1 VISEIRIARLGPRRD
16 LDNKPD
22 RTSAKLRRDPPTAE
36 LVRPRSTEVEI
47 KGYTVSSRGV
57 IDGCRDGETGS
68 WCRDSERH
76 NRRRRAYRGAPQS
89 TRLRR
94 TPEGPERAM
103 SAQAHSSA
111 ARRSRDER
119 EPQEPSE
126 NQARK
131 GVVSNAREQPPV
143 GGHRGGGQARSGV
156 DLVLLVSLVG
166 WVCSSSAQKE
176 AKNSAA
182 TLSVSFLDAP
192 CSAPLKSWLVVARS
206 ASARLRL
213 VGHLGWVHQHEACP
227 VGQPRERM

>member
-1 VISEIRIARLGPRRD
+1 MISEIRIARLGPRRD

-143 GGHRGGGQARSGV
+143 GGHQGGAKPQRRGRRRRPLRYRRRQLCHRRRQLRRRRRRRGQCHRRHCLRAR
-156 DLVLLVSLVG
+156 
-166 WVCSSSAQKE
+166 CASSSLT
-176 AKNSAA
+176 A
-182 TLSVSFLDAP
+182 TRD
-192 CSAPLKSWLVVARS
+192 R
-206 ASARLRL
+206 
-213 VGHLGWVHQHEACP
+213 
-227 VGQPRERM
+227 